1 MICSS
6 CKLDGDIFSLFSH
19 GGAIGSAARPPPTT
33 SWVQGYYYC
42 ASISGVDGKWISGCR
57 VGIYR
62 VMVAIDGIW
71 HIINLDC

>member
-33 SWVQGYYYC
+33 WWVQGYYYC

-62 VMVAIDGIW
+62 VVVATDILW
-71 HIINLDC
+71 HRLLSM